1 MFKYLL
7 LNNARTIPKQLSIL
21 EVLNERYWLHSFLLN
36 AWIPMKEHIARNR
49 FSIDKI
55 EIKIYLS
62 LKIKIKINYLSIGI
76 VN

>member
-1 MFKYLL
+1 
-7 LNNARTIPKQLSIL
+7 
-21 EVLNERYWLHSFLLN
+21 
-36 AWIPMKEHIARNR
+36 MKEHIARNR